1 MLAFATDMVAVVG
14 VVFGLYAFAVLLLS
28 LLAAVARLR
37 DR

>member
-14 VVFGLYAFAVLLLS
+14 VVFGLYTLAVLLLFV
-28 LLAAVARLR
+28 LALATRLR